1 VTLFIRLLRHITNR
15 TTYDNKKYLR
25 VGFYKLTTE
34 KQCKMQIYFVRQHA
48 GYEVAIVTAGCFC
61 TEDEIVTA
69 GSGGFWRNNGVQ
81 RM

>member
-1 VTLFIRLLRHITNR
+1 
-15 TTYDNKKYLR
+15 
-25 VGFYKLTTE
+25 
-34 KQCKMQIYFVRQHA
+34 MQIYFVRQHA